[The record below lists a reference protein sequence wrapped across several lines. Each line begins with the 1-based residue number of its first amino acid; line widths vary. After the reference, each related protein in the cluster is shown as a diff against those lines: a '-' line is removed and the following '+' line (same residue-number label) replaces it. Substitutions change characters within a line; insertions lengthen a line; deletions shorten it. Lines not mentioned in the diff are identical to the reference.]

1 MDLKVRFPEPVS
13 AVALTSLNPEVCV
26 YILQG
31 VWRDITAPGQF
42 FTLINKL
49 NNSVYCF
56 YSLSI
61 YFLFL
66 KTFKK
71 VFDTVITRKL

>member
-1 MDLKVRFPEPVS
+1 MDLKVRFSEPVS
-13 AVALTSLNPEVCV
+13 AVALTSLNPEV

-42 FTLINKL
+42 CTLMNKL

-56 YSLSI
+56 FSLSI

-66 KTFKK
+66 KKN
-71 VFDTVITRKL
+71 